1 MVGGSIRWITV
12 QGALYTFRGQKSLIA
27 VTFFYLLIWQEIFLF
42 HIPILQIGQ
51 GKHEAL
57 SSDIL
62 ALSPKRAMRCGSN
75 TLDFE
80 ATIYFSFTHFPVQPQ
95 VAEIVKS

>member
-1 MVGGSIRWITV
+1 MAGGSIRWITV
-12 QGALYTFRGQKSLIA
+12 RGALYTFGGQKSLIA
-27 VTFFYLLIWQEIFLF
+27 VTFFHLLIWQEIFLF

-51 GKHEAL
+51 GKYEAL

-75 TLDFE
+75 TLDSE
-80 ATIYFSFTHFPVQPQ
+80 ATIYFSFADFPVRP
-95 VAEIVKS
+95 